1 MQCRIGSGNIHGM
14 VQKASTNTKRRGRPA
29 KFDREQVVLSAINAF
44 FEKGYEATTL
54 GDIESATGVDR
65 STLYNSFGGKAGI
78 YSSATS
84 AYLAMAEEG
93 LFGPLSDG
101 TSDGDRD
108 GYDAI
113 LEFLAR
119 LRLGLTTA
127 TTPGCLIVNDMAAG
141 VDPAAAV
148 RYRTMMEDGLRQALS
163 RTGDEDVDRR
173 EERAGLLAV
182 SVLGVNLVSKATGD
196 KAEIGRHVDA
206 MEREVRRW
214 QAEG

>member
-1 MQCRIGSGNIHGM
+1 M
-14 VQKASTNTKRRGRPA
+14 VQKSTATSKRRGRPA
-29 KFDREQVVLSAINAF
+29 KFDREQVVLSAVNAF
-44 FEKGYEATTL
+44 FDKGYEATTL
-54 GDIESATGVDR
+54 GDLEAATGVDR

-84 AYLAMAEEG
+84 TYLAMAETG
-93 LFGPLSDG
+93 LFGPLREGEPGSSG
-101 TSDGDRD
+101 D
-108 GYDAI
+108 GYDDI

-148 RYRTMMEDGLRQALS
+148 RYRTMMEEGLRQALA

-173 EERAGLLAV
+173 QQRAGLLAA

-196 KAEIGRHVDA
+196 KTEIGRHIDA
-206 MEREVRRW
+206 MEHEVRRW

>member
-1 MQCRIGSGNIHGM
+1 M
-14 VQKASTNTKRRGRPA
+14 VQKTSATSKKRGRPA
-29 KFDREQVVLSAINAF
+29 KFDREQVVLSAIGAF
-44 FEKGYEATTL
+44 FDKGYEATTL
-54 GDIESATGVDR
+54 GDLEAATGVDR

-84 AYLAMAEEG
+84 AYLAMAETG
-93 LFGPLSDG
+93 LFGPLLDG
-101 TSDGDRD
+101 GDDSTGD
-108 GYDAI
+108 GYDDI

-148 RYRTMMEDGLRQALS
+148 RYRTMMEEGLGRALS

-173 EERAGLLAV
+173 QQRAGLLAA

-196 KAEIGRHVDA
+196 NAEIGRHVDA
-206 MEREVRRW
+206 MEHEVRRW
-214 QAEG
+214 QAED

>member
-1 MQCRIGSGNIHGM
+1 M
-14 VQKASTNTKRRGRPA
+14 VQKASATSKKRGRPA
-29 KFDREQVVLSAINAF
+29 KFDRQQVVLSAINAF
-44 FEKGYEATTL
+44 FDKGYEATTL
-54 GDIESATGVDR
+54 GDLEEATGVDR

-84 AYLAMAEEG
+84 AYLAMAETG
-93 LFGPLSDG
+93 LFGPLRDG
-101 TSDGDRD
+101 NPDSTGD
-108 GYDAI
+108 GYDDI

-148 RYRTMMEDGLRQALS
+148 RYRTMMEEGLRQALG
-163 RTGDEDVDRR
+163 RTGDADADRR
-173 EERAGLLAV
+173 QQRAGLLAA

-196 KAEIGRHVDA
+196 KAEIGRHIDA
-206 MEREVRRW
+206 MEHEVRRW
-214 QAEG
+214 QAEA